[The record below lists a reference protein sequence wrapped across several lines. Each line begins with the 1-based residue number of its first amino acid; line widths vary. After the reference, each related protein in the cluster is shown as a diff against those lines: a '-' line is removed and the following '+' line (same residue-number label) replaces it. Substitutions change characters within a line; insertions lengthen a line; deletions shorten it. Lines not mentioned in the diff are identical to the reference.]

1 MITINEAITNEKERA
16 EKNRNLADNLNN
28 DSNKKQC
35 LKQAKEHEQIA
46 KWLEDYKKL
55 TQETEQDIY
64 ERAYKDGQD
73 KGLSVGRS
81 LGYNKAIDDLV
92 SELHSLE
99 FDNAYGVNIVL
110 VPKQLEAIAQQ
121 LKEGGTDE

>member
-1 MITINEAITNEKERA
+1 MITIDEAIEYEREMAEPCSEKCEDNTNCVECCKR
-16 EKNRNLADNLNN
+16 
-28 DSNKKQC
+28 
-35 LKQAKEHEQIA
+35 HEQIA
-46 KWLEDYKKL
+46 EWLKDYKKL
-55 TQETEQDIY
+55 KQETEQDIY

-92 SELHSLE
+92 NELRSLE

-110 VPKQLEAIAQQ
+110 VPKQLEAIAEQ
-121 LKEGGTDE
+121 LKEGE